1 MKNILIG
8 FLGATCMFLMIGT
21 TQEMFVTT
29 SDNGMYQA
37 WSEAGKLPDQFMIN
51 TRTGEFYK
59 ISREKINGE
68 REWVWVKINTTD
80 TIFLNKD

>member
-1 MKNILIG
+1 
-8 FLGATCMFLMIGT
+8 
-21 TQEMFVTT
+21 
-29 SDNGMYQA
+29 QA